1 MLSLFYTFIS
11 GADATVLPQYNAVY
25 RSSTLFIATVNTTD
39 PMLSGRWTVRLTSQ
53 VSYTIQVLGEG
64 ELTFL
69 SNVFTIRPNTTDDIN
84 DLKPLAG
91 KRT

>member
-1 MLSLFYTFIS
+1 M
-11 GADATVLPQYNAVY
+11 Y
-25 RSSTLFIATVNTTD
+25 RSSTLFIATVNTTG

-53 VSYTIQVLGEG
+53 ASYTIQVLGEG

-69 SNVFTIRPNTTDDIN
+69 SNVVTIRPNATDDIN

-91 KRT
+91 II